1 MSHAKKRILV
11 AEDNRVMSAVLRFNL
26 ERAGYDVTVAHT
38 GTIAYEYLQKEQFD
52 LLFTDFQMPGME
64 GNELCRRVRCDSR
77 HERMSIIMCS
87 AKAFELDIE
96 RMQNELDI
104 AKIIY
109 KPFSPMVVKQLI
121 QDVLVEQVSPV

>member
-1 MSHAKKRILV
+1 MSDTKKRILI

-26 ERAGYDVTVAHT
+26 ERAGYDVTAAFS
-38 GTIAYEYLQKEQFD
+38 GTQAFQFLQQEQFD

-64 GNELCRRVRCDSR
+64 GNELCRRVREDSR
-77 HERMSIIMCS
+77 HAGMSIIMCS

-96 RMQNELDI
+96 RMQSELGI
-104 AKIIY
+104 SKVIF

-121 QDVLVEQVSPV
+121 HEVFATETLPV